1 LEKTRENDKFP
12 IHQFFDDRLI
22 RLKMVMADKDS
33 ELFFEEM
40 GDVEPLK
47 SRDKAHLDAQKEIT
61 PGHLVR
67 RVTAVTEKAVDDN
80 HLTSA
85 DHVEILKSNDVLEY
99 KQDGIQHGVYKKLR
113 MGRYPVEARLDLH
126 RMTVEEARREV
137 FRFINDCMKY
147 DLRTVIILHGKGD
160 RNPDKKALLKSHL
173 AKWLPDMEDVM
184 AFHSAQ
190 KHHGGTGAVYVLL
203 RKSEND
209 RQANRE
215 RHGLR

>member
-1 LEKTRENDKFP
+1 MIDMANNDS
-12 IHQFFDDRLI
+12 D
-22 RLKMVMADKDS
+22 
-33 ELFFEEM
+33 LFHEEM
-40 GDVEPLK
+40 GDVKPLK
-47 SRDKAHLDAQKEIT
+47 SKDKAHIDAQAVVT

-67 RVTAVTEKAVDDN
+67 RVTAVTEKVMDDN
-80 HLTSA
+80 HLTST
-85 DHVEILKSNDVLEY
+85 DHIEILKSNDVLEY
-99 KQDGIQHGVYKKLR
+99 KQEGIQHGVYKKLR
-113 MGRYPVEARLDLH
+113 MGRYPIDARLDLH
-126 RMTVEEARREV
+126 RMTVEEARKEV

-147 DLRTVIILHGKGD
+147 DLRTVVILHGKGD

-173 AKWLPDMEDVM
+173 AKWLPDMDDVM

-203 RKSEND
+203 RKSEKD